1 MEPETKK
8 MAMIAAGVFFAFI
21 LIMHLSNSPDYNGA
35 TTTTTTTHKSATV
48 VNTNPNVYHHPN
60 YNPNYYNPYKNKYY
74 EGFHVGNPN
83 HYNPHHYNNHN
94 GHQNQFKKQ
103 FYGDWNFF
111 KWFHNR
117 LVI

>member
-1 MEPETKK
+1 MKFTEQDKKNAIMGGLIGLVLIFAGAFKYHGLFPGIKEYTKEE
-8 MAMIAAGVFFAFI
+8 F
-21 LIMHLSNSPDYNGA
+21 
-35 TTTTTTTHKSATV
+35 
-48 VNTNPNVYHHPN
+48 NTGPNHRHP
-60 YNPNYYNPYKNKYY
+60 Y
-74 EGFHVGNPN
+74 NPN
-83 HYNPHHYNNHN
+83 HYNPHHYNPHHYNHN